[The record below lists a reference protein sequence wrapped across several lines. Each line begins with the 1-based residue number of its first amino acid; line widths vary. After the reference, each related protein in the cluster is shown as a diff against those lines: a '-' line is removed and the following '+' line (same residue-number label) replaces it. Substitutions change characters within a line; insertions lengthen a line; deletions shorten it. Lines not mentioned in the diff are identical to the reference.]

1 MTLSKR
7 LQVFL
12 LYARHDREIVRRLN
26 QRLIRD
32 GANTWLDVESLIP
45 GQDWESEIRKAIFRS
60 DIVIVCLS
68 RQFTKQGG
76 YRHEELK
83 IALEKANS
91 LPEDEIF
98 IIPARLEKCDT
109 PESLL
114 RWQRVDLFEADG
126 NKKLLS
132 TLKSRCNVD

>member
-1 MTLSKR
+1 VSLSKKLR
-7 LQVFL
+7 VFL
-12 LYARHDREIVRRLN
+12 LYARSDKEIVRRLYE
-26 QRLIRD
+26 RLVRD
-32 GANTWLDVESLIP
+32 GANAWLDEESITP
-45 GQDWESEIRKAIFRS
+45 GQDWESEIRKAIYRS

-68 RQFTKQGG
+68 RNFTKQGG
-76 YRHEELK
+76 YRHQELK

-91 LPEDEIF
+91 LPEGQIF

-109 PESLL
+109 PEAL
-114 RWQRVDLFEADG
+114 RRLQRIDLFEADG